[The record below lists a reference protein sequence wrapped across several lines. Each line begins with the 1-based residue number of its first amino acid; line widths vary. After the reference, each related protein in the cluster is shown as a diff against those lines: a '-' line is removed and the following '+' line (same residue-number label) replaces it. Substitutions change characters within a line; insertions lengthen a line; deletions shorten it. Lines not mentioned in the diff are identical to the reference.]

1 MTPKPPHKIVCVL
14 VWMVLVTTPILLLVG
29 IALPWTNQLT
39 SLNESISTSEDQLA
53 RYRRLVQT
61 LPALNA
67 ELEQV
72 RHNDAFKAFYFN
84 APTPALAGAQL
95 QSQVQTIVTAAKGS
109 LISTQLLPEEK
120 SETPPRV
127 RVRTQ
132 IQGSSETL
140 LDVLHQIDQARPFL
154 FVEQLSIRSS
164 ARPNMPAMQGRR
176 MPRYPNGE
184 LTVRLDIFGFA
195 LGGGT

>member
-1 MTPKPPHKIVCVL
+1 MTLKLPPKIVCAL
-14 VWMVLVTTPILLLVG
+14 VWLLLVMVPLLLLAG
-29 IALPWTNQLT
+29 ILLPWTSQIAE
-39 SLNESISTSEDQLA
+39 LNERIATGENQLA
-53 RYRRLVQT
+53 RYRRLLQT
-61 LPALNA
+61 LPGLQA

-72 RHNDAFKAFYFN
+72 RSNDAFKAFYFS
-84 APTPALAGAQL
+84 ASTPALAGAQL

-109 LISTQLLPEEK
+109 LVSTQLLPEEK
-120 SETPPRV
+120 SENPPRV

-132 IQGSSETL
+132 IQGSTETL
-140 LDVLHQIDQARPFL
+140 LDVLHQIEQARPFL

-164 ARPNMPAMQGRR
+164 ARPDLPDGPRR
-176 MPRYPNGE
+176 MPRSPTGE

>member
-1 MTPKPPHKIVCVL
+1 MTLKLHPKIVCAL
-14 VWMVLVTTPILLLVG
+14 VWLLLVMVPLLLLAG
-29 IALPWTNQLT
+29 ILLPWTSQIAE
-39 SLNESISTSEDQLA
+39 LNTRIATGEDQLA
-53 RYRRLVQT
+53 RYRRLLQT
-61 LPALNA
+61 LPGLQA

-72 RHNDAFKAFYFN
+72 RSNDAFKAFYFN

-109 LISTQLLPEEK
+109 LVSTQLLPEEK
-120 SETPPRV
+120 SENPPRV

-132 IQGSSETL
+132 IQGSTETL
-140 LDVLHQIDQARPFL
+140 LDVLHQIEQARPFL

-164 ARPNMPAMQGRR
+164 ARPDLPGAPRR
-176 MPRYPNGE
+176 MPRSPTGE
-184 LTVRLDIFGFA
+184 LTVRLDIFGFT